1 MEIPINTNSAEKQSF
16 KFGKEEK
23 LCSRKIFELLVTK
36 GESFFIH
43 PFKIIY
49 LKHELPIDGAPLQVA
64 FVVPKRNF
72 KKAHHRN
79 QIKRYMREAYRLNK
93 HKLYG
98 QCVSQNQKMALLF
111 IYAPKNLTNF
121 YEVSQKIVLVLQRL
135 FKVNGKHH

>member
-1 MEIPINTNSAEKQSF
+1 MEIKNTTTPQHKHNF

-36 GESFFIH
+36 GENFFIH
-43 PFKIIY
+43 PFKVIY

-72 KKAHHRN
+72 KKAHDRN
-79 QIKRYMREAYRLNK
+79 FIKRHMREAYRHNK
-93 HKLYG
+93 HKLFD
-98 QCVSQNQKMALLF
+98 QCVNQKQKMALLL

-121 YEVSQKIVLVLQRL
+121 YEVSQKIVLVLHRL
-135 FKVNGKHH
+135 IKVNGKHH